1 MLLIYLNLMVRF
13 IKFFYDF
20 AFMIEIDGNYLEGG
34 GQIIRNSL
42 ALSALT
48 GKPFKITD
56 IRKGRQNPGLQAQH
70 LSCVNAV
77 KELCNADV
85 ENAFIGS
92 ETLTFIPRKIKAKN
106 ISIDVGT
113 AGSLTLILQSLL
125 LPCFFAGK
133 KINIEMTGGT
143 DVAWSMPVDYFKNV
157 YVPHILRFCKSFEM
171 FVPKRGYYP
180 KGNGKIEIQLKP
192 KYDINEFSSFD
203 ELIKKLR
210 EEKPIEFIEREKL
223 MIIKGI
229 SHASMDL
236 ESAKVAERQSNAAKN
251 VLNNYQAD
259 IRSEYCNTLS
269 TGSGITLWA
278 IYGEENKKIILGADS
293 LGARGKSAELVGQEA
308 AKKLF
313 ELIGSEACAD
323 ENLEDNMIPWLALFS
338 GKIKVHAMTNHTL
351 TNIYTTEQFLGK
363 CFEIDMENKTIEV
376 KK

>member
-1 MLLIYLNLMVRF
+1 
-13 IKFFYDF
+13 
-20 AFMIEIDGNYLEGG
+20 MIEIDGNYLEGG

-48 GKPFKITD
+48 GKAFKITD

-77 KELCNADV
+77 KELCSADV

-92 ETLTFIPRKIKAKN
+92 EELTFIPRKIKAKD

-113 AGSLTLILQSLL
+113 AGSLTLVLQSLL

-133 KINIEMTGGT
+133 KINIELTGGT
-143 DVAWSMPVDYFKNV
+143 DVSWSMPVDYFKNV

-180 KGNGKIEIQLKP
+180 KGSGKIEIHLKP

-203 ELIKKLR
+203 EFIKKLR
-210 EEKPIEFIEREKL
+210 EEKPIEIFEREKL

-236 ESAKVAERQSNAAKN
+236 ESAKVAERQNNAAKN
-251 VLNNYQAD
+251 VLKDYQAD
-259 IRSEYCNTLS
+259 IRSEYNNALS

-278 IYGEENKKIILGADS
+278 IYGEENKKIVFGADALGAK
-293 LGARGKSAELVGQEA
+293 GKSAELVGQEA
-308 AKKLF
+308 AKKL
-313 ELIGSEACAD
+313 IDIIKSDACVD

-338 GKIKVHAMTNHTL
+338 GKIKVHKMTNHTL

-363 CFEIDMENKTIEV
+363 CFEVDMENKTIEV
-376 KK
+376 KNN